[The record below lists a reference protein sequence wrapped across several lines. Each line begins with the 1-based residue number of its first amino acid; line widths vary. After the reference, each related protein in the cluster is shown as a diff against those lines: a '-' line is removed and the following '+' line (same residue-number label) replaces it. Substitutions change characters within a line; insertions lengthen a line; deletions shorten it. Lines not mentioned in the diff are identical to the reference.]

1 MPRRL
6 RFPTLLKTVAALLA
20 ALTLAVAIGDSRQPA
35 MAAGQPLRY
44 YGGAVGSLDPARIN
58 DASDVQLT
66 LQLYAGLTRLDESGD
81 PYPSLASSWDVTS
94 DGLTYTFHLRG
105 GLRFSDG
112 SALDAGDVRRSW
124 LRLLDPQVHAS
135 APDVLNAV
143 AGAAERIAGRA
154 SESSVGI
161 TAPDTRTLVVKLRHR
176 AGYFPAIVATPATFV
191 VPRSAKP
198 SGNWQV
204 AGSFVG
210 SGPYV
215 AAVSS
220 ADKLVLRANPNYVA
234 GAPPIGEVDWIA
246 TLDGDE
252 VTAFSQK
259 TVDLT
264 GIGGSDA
271 TWVAYDPDLGRALHR
286 AAALNVQYLG
296 FDTTKPPFDDPRVRR
311 AFALALDRPRLVE
324 LADGP
329 SAVPATSVVPP
340 AIQPPGLP
348 KAAAADVA
356 AARRLLDEAGYRDRS
371 TLGTITVNATG
382 LDVTPIVAVWRSQL
396 GATVNVESMTFDDYI
411 GRLDA
416 GQVPQVFTINWVAD
430 YPSPFALYDL
440 LLTPAAHSNY
450 GRWKDPR
457 FETLLGAA
465 AAANGDDAQAAA
477 YAAVEKEVEAQAPV
491 IPWSFGESNWLVR
504 PGLRGL
510 GGLTVGLLDFGLASW
525 DS

>member
-1 MPRRL
+1 MPRRS
-6 RFPTLLKTVAALLA
+6 RFPTLLRTVAALLA
-20 ALTLAVAIGDSRQPA
+20 ALTLAVAIGDSRQPVA
-35 MAAGQPLRY
+35 AAGQPLRY
-44 YGGAVGSLDPARIN
+44 NGGAVGSLDPARIG

-66 LQLYAGLTRLDESGD
+66 LQLYAGLTRLDEAGD
-81 PYPSLASSWDVTS
+81 PYPSLASSWDVS
-94 DGLTYTFHLRG
+94 PDGLTYTFHLRA

-112 SALDAGDVRRSW
+112 SVLDAGDVRRSW

-135 APDVLNAV
+135 APDVLNV
-143 AGAAERIAGRA
+143 IVGAADRIAGRA
-154 SESSVGI
+154 GEAAVGI
-161 TAPDTRTLVVKLRHR
+161 TAPDSRTLIVKLRHR
-176 AGYFPAIVATPATFV
+176 AGYLPAITATPATFV
-191 VPRSAKP
+191 VPRSARP
-198 SGNWQV
+198 TGTWQR
-204 AGSFVG
+204 AGSFIG

-215 AAVSS
+215 AAESS
-220 ADKLVLRANPNYVA
+220 TDKLVLRANPNYVA
-234 GAPPIGEVDWIA
+234 GTPPIAEVDWIT
-246 TLDGDE
+246 TLPGDE
-252 VTAFSQK
+252 VTAFSQNQ
-259 TVDLT
+259 VDLT
-264 GIGGSDA
+264 GIAGSDA

-286 AAALNVQYLG
+286 AAALSVQYLG
-296 FDTTKPPFDDPRVRR
+296 FDTRKPPFDDARVRR

-329 SAVPATSVVPP
+329 AAVPATSVVPP

-348 KAAAADVA
+348 KGASSDVT

-382 LDVTPIVAVWRSQL
+382 LDVTAIAATWRSTL
-396 GATVNVESMTFDDYI
+396 GVTVNVESMTFEDYI

-440 LLTPAAHSNY
+440 LLTPPAHSNY
-450 GRWKDPR
+450 GRWNDPR
-457 FETLLGAA
+457 FESLLEAA
-465 AAANGDDAQAAA
+465 AAASTDAAQATA
-477 YAAVEKEVEAQAPV
+477 YAAVEKEVEGQAPI
-491 IPWSFGESNWLVR
+491 IPWSYGDSNLLVR